1 MAYPLERA
9 DGRSLDTLA
18 RLDRLFVAVVS
29 DSLDKVGYRDNV
41 LAPHVRPILPGS
53 RVAGFA
59 ATVELVQVSSPPADP
74 ADSYRGEM
82 AALESLQPGD
92 VMVVSSC
99 PGSYWGELLTIASL
113 ARGARGIVADAFTRD
128 VAAINEMG
136 FPAFVAGIS
145 AQDSLGRTDVVSHG
159 RPITC
164 AGVPVRQGDLV
175 IADAD
180 GVAIVPSEVAEEV
193 LALSEARVGVEK
205 DMRSRLR
212 DGVTITDA
220 FHTFGIL

>member
-1 MAYPLERA
+1 MAQRAERV

-29 DSLDKVGYRDNV
+29 DSLDKLGYRNNV
-41 LAPHVRPILPGS
+41 LAPHIRPLQPGS

-59 ATVELVQVSSPPADP
+59 ATVELVQVDAKPAP

-82 AALESLQPGD
+82 LAIEEMQPGD
-92 VMVVSSC
+92 VMLVSSC
-99 PGSYWGELLTIASL
+99 PGAYWGELLTIASL
-113 ARGARGIVADAFTRD
+113 ARGARGIIADAYTRD
-128 VAAINEMG
+128 VAAINDLE

-159 RPITC
+159 RPIHC
-164 AGVPVRQGDLV
+164 GGVTVHQGDLV
-175 IADAD
+175 IGDID
-180 GVAIVPSEVAEEV
+180 GVAVVPSEIAEEV
-193 LALSEARVGVEK
+193 LALSEARVSVES
-205 DMRSRLR
+205 DMRAQLR
-212 DGVTITDA
+212 NGTRISEA